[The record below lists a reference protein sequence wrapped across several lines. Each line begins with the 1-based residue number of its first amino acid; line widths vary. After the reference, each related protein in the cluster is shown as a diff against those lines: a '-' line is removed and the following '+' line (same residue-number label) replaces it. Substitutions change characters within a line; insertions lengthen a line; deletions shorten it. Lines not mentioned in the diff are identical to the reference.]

1 MQSNTYSKIFD
12 IVNNYTQVFD
22 DERARVMLSKYGKGY
37 SNKKNYIQGEN
48 LEFGLVYDGL
58 ATQKSYTNYFHPQY
72 QWYPHDTIFND
83 FPDVLIDWKRIND
96 KTGNV
101 SISSLKNKEK
111 QFELG
116 QVTHYGFWSCEFDK
130 ENFSYRYN
138 CYNIKPFR
146 TVMDNLF
153 NRNET
158 YALYRP

>member
-1 MQSNTYSKIFD
+1 MYSKIFD

-22 DERARVMLSKYGKGY
+22 NERARAMLSKYRKGY

-58 ATQKSYTNYFHPQY
+58 ATQKSYRNHFYPQY
-72 QWYPHDTIFND
+72 QWYPHDTIFDD

-101 SISSLKNKEK
+101 SISSFRNKEK

-116 QVTHYGFWSCEFDK
+116 QVTHYGFWTCEFDK
-130 ENFSYRYN
+130 ENFSYKYE
-138 CYNIKPFR
+138 CHNIIPFR
-146 TVMDNLF
+146 AVMDNLF